1 MKDLKSFYKDKIILI
16 AGGVGS
22 IGSEIVRKVL
32 GCEARAIRILDNS
45 ETGLFDLE
53 QEIQSEKI
61 RVLVGDIR
69 DIERLKRAI
78 EGVNIV
84 FHVAALKHVPLCES
98 NPFEA
103 VKTNVI
109 GTQNLIDVSIHEQ
122 VEKFI
127 TISTDKAVNQVNV
140 MGATNLLAETLLV
153 TEEISKQVLTLPMYP
168 TLTREEMDYM
178 VEKIKSF
185 CEVLERWTEKS
196 IRVC

>member
-22 IGSEIVRKVL
+22 IGSKIVRKVL
-32 GCEARAIRILDNS
+32 GCEARAIRILDNN

-69 DIERLKRAI
+69 DKERLKKAI

-109 GTQNLIDVSIHEQ
+109 GTQNLIDVLIHKQ

-140 MGATNLLAETLLV
+140 MGATNLLAERLPV

-168 TLTREEMDYM
+168 TLTKEEIDYV
-178 VEKIKSF
+178 VEEIKNF
-185 CEVLERWTEKS
+185 FEGGR
-196 IRVC
+196 